1 MTETFVF
8 RSGVAGV
15 PNFSLNFL
23 KELLSEK
30 PEKNVVTKT
39 DNLFVQK
46 QTAYAER
53 SP

>member
-1 MTETFVF
+1 M
-8 RSGVAGV
+8 AGV

-23 KELLSEK
+23 RELLSEK

-46 QTAYAER
+46 QTVPMLREKPV
-53 SP
+53 SG